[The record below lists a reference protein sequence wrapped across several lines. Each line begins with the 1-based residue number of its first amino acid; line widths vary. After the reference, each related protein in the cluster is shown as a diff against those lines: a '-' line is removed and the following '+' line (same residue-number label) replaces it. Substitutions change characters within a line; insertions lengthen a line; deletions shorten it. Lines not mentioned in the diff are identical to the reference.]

1 MFSSLRRVTFGLLTF
16 AVLFVNPARGG
27 PALPKCCVWRV
38 TNAKAPFYLVGSVHA
53 LSKNDYPLPAPYEI
67 ALKDA
72 KRLLFEFDPT
82 RSAEFEKKLAAA
94 AKYPPGEDIRSK
106 IHPELL
112 AWLRQNVLAVKDD
125 PRRGKK
131 SQAESFDSGLG
142 YNPWWIAQHLV
153 DKSSYSNDGSISPG
167 LDDYFLARGQKMGK
181 EIGGLESV
189 DEHVAVVGGLSDR
202 DGEIML
208 RDALAPHKNGEAE
221 INRMRKAWR
230 KGDTATLWAG
240 DARLRKEAPW
250 IAARFVDERN
260 RKWVKRIEAELKS
273 GRPTAIVAGA
283 LHFSG
288 PNSIVRLLEKRGYK
302 IDQL

>member
-1 MFSSLRRVTFGLLTF
+1 
-16 AVLFVNPARGG
+16 
-27 PALPKCCVWRV
+27 
-38 TNAKAPFYLVGSVHA
+38 PFYLVGSVHA

-67 ALKDA
+67 VLRDA

-82 RSAEFEKKLAAA
+82 RSAEFERKLTTA

-112 AWLRQNVLAVKDD
+112 AWLRQNVLAIKED

-142 YNPWWIAQHLV
+142 YKPWWIAQHLV

-208 RDALAPHKNGEAE
+208 RDALAPHKNG
-221 INRMRKAWR
+221 
-230 KGDTATLWAG
+230 D
-240 DARLRKEAPW
+240 
-250 IAARFVDERN
+250 
-260 RKWVKRIEAELKS
+260 
-273 GRPTAIVAGA
+273 
-283 LHFSG
+283 
-288 PNSIVRLLEKRGYK
+288 
-302 IDQL
+302 